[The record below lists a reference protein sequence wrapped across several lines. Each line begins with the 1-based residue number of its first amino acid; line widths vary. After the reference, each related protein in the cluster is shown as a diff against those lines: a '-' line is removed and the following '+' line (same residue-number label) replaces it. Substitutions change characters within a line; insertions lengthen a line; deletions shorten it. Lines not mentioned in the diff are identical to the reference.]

1 MKLRK
6 ISFHN
11 VKLSNKLL
19 IMYFFAVFIPI
30 VLTNIT
36 FYHVTIENVKK
47 QQMQDSKL
55 ALQQITNNF
64 GRIVD
69 EAVGISS
76 SLYTNSNINSFLEK
90 DFITDIDYIDDYNT
104 YIRTFNQSSP
114 INPSINSIRFFTD
127 NPTMIYSGGVYLIT
141 KEIKQLEWYKQV
153 SLGRTTGP
161 IMIHSPASIDSR
173 TFAVIRKL
181 DYFNFNNKEKIVRIE
196 INPANIKQIFENV
209 TFKGDLF
216 LLNDEGEIE
225 YSTKKGLNW
234 LKKPLKYNQISYPD
248 NTVTINTKIK
258 DRTYLHNWKV
268 VGAISEKTMLET
280 VNDSGRFIILLACIN
295 LLLPTVIIIIIAR
308 SFLMRLHRVLK
319 HVKRMKNQDFEIIDG
334 QEFKDEI
341 GQLTIEYNRM
351 SKKIKEL
358 IHDVFLA
365 NIQKKDLEIKR
376 NRAQLSALQSQIN
389 PHFLFNALE
398 TIRMRSV
405 IKQEMET
412 ANIIH
417 NMAKIF
423 RNSLTW
429 GKDMV
434 TVQAEVKLINSF
446 LEIQK
451 YRFGDKLDY
460 KINVDDVALDRWIP
474 NMSFLPFI
482 ENASIHGIEPL
493 ADDGKITINIS
504 LNNGL
509 LTCIV
514 MDNGAGMTIDKRNQL
529 LSSLEKEEEIGEN
542 VGIKNVFYRLKLY
555 YGNQFDFELES
566 KENKGTKITIKVPE
580 KLKGKFVATEDR
592 EKKLYFI
599 K

>member
-1 MKLRK
+1 MKLDK
-6 ISFHN
+6 LNFHN

-30 VLTNIT
+30 VLTNII
-36 FYHVTIENVKK
+36 FYNMTIENVKK

-69 EAVGISS
+69 DAVGISS

-90 DFITDIDYIDDYNT
+90 DFKSDIDYIDDYNIF
-104 YIRTFNQSSP
+104 IRTFNQSSP
-114 INPSINSIRFFTD
+114 INPSINSIRFFTE

-141 KEIKQLEWYKQV
+141 KDIEQLEWYKQV
-153 SLGRTTGP
+153 SLDRNTGP
-161 IMIHSPASIDSR
+161 IIVHSPAGVNLR

-181 DYFNFNNKEKIVRIE
+181 DYFNFNNMEKLVRIE

-209 TFKGDLF
+209 TFKGDLY
-216 LLNDEGEIE
+216 LLNDKGEIE

-234 LKKPLKYNQISYPD
+234 LDKPLKYNQISYPD
-248 NTVTINTKIK
+248 STVTINTNIK
-258 DRTYLHNWKV
+258 DRTYLDNWKV

-280 VNDSGRFIILLACIN
+280 VYDSGRFIILLACIN

-319 HVKRMKNQDFEIIDG
+319 HVKRMKNQDFEIIHG
-334 QEFKDEI
+334 QEFNDEI

-351 SKKIKEL
+351 SKKIKDL
-358 IHDVFLA
+358 IQDVFLA

-412 ANIIH
+412 AKIIH

-460 KINVDDVALDRWIP
+460 KINLDEAAMNCMIP

-493 ADDGKITINIS
+493 AEDGKITINIS

-509 LTCIV
+509 LTCMV
-514 MDNGAGMTIDKRNQL
+514 MDNGAGMSIDKRNQL
-529 LSSLEKEEEIGEN
+529 LSSLEKEEDIGEN

-555 YGNQFDFELES
+555 YGNQFEFELES
-566 KENKGTKITIKVPE
+566 KENEGTRITIKIPE
-580 KLKGKFVATEDR
+580 EVKEKYEKTKDK